1 MKNNIFLLTL
11 LALPVLFLNSCNN
24 DEDSSEPPNI
34 MINLAPFPVSEDAPG
49 LSITVPVYL
58 SATFDQPVTLEYT
71 TEDSTALVGDNYVA
85 TSGILTFNPG
95 ETVKG
100 ITVDIKHDTAQ
111 KQDVYFI
118 VRLSNPVNAV
128 LIASRI
134 IVKITNIDYVTL
146 KWSDEFQLPALNTTV
161 WNYELGKNN
170 GWGNNELQEY
180 TNSVENVNL
189 ESGYLNITALNP
201 VPNSYTSGRI
211 TTQGKKE
218 FTYGKM
224 EIRAKLPEGQGI
236 WPALWMLGANI
247 STQSWPTCGE
257 IDIMEFLGHETN
269 KVYGTAHW
277 EDIGHKYLGSNTT
290 LTTGSF
296 NEDFHTFTLTWT
308 PNRLAWSVDGDEYFE
323 LLRSTIPKFP
333 WDLPQFFI
341 MNVAVGGNWP
351 GPPDETTVFPQTM
364 TVDYIRVYQ

>member
-1 MKNNIFLLTL
+1 MKNNLLFLTL
-11 LALPVLFLNSCNN
+11 LALSAIFLNSCNK
-24 DEDSSEPPNI
+24 DDGSSEPPNVL
-34 MINLAPFPVSEDAPG
+34 INLAPFTVSEDAPG
-49 LSITVPVYL
+49 LSVTLPVYL
-58 SATFDQPVTLEYT
+58 SASFDQTVTLDYA
-71 TEDSTALVGDNYVA
+71 TEDSTGVEGNDYVA
-85 TSGILTFNPG
+85 ASGTLTFNPG

-100 ITVDIKHDTAQ
+100 ITITVNHDTAV
-111 KQDVYFI
+111 KHDVYFI

-128 LIASRI
+128 LTASRLT
-134 IVKITNIDYVTL
+134 VKVFNIDFATL
-146 KWSDEFQLPALNTTV
+146 KWSDEFDLAALNSTV
-161 WNYELGKNN
+161 WNYELGNNN
-170 GWGNNELQEY
+170 GWGNNELQTY
-180 TNSVENVNL
+180 TNNPENVNL
-189 ESGYLNITALNP
+189 EGGYLNITAQQTA
-201 VPNSYTSGRI
+201 PNTYTSGRI
-211 TTQGKKE
+211 TTQAKQA

-224 EIRAKLPEGQGI
+224 EIRAKLPIGQGI
-236 WPALWMLGANI
+236 WPAIWMLGSNI

-257 IDIMEFLGHETN
+257 IDIMEYLGHEAN

-290 LTTGSF
+290 LVTGSF